1 MAKILARSKKLLNH
15 PLAKGGL
22 IVFIGNFLAN
32 IFNYLFHLLTGRLL
46 KPEKYSVIAS
56 LISLF
61 YVISF
66 PSGIINT
73 IVTRKTASLAAKKDW
88 GSIKTV
94 FKFLL
99 KNVAFFN
106 LLLLAA
112 FFPLQRPVA
121 RFLKI
126 EEHFLV
132 FLLAL
137 TFALSLLSTVVLAV
151 LQGLLKFF
159 RYSFLNAL
167 TSLLRVCLATG
178 AILLG
183 LNIAGVMW
191 SMVATSL
198 ISFFISIYFLKFI
211 FAVKETKR
219 GFHFQSYFSTFWV
232 VVAFLGMSLLIN
244 GDVMLV
250 KHFFPSFEAG
260 LYAALATMG
269 KVVFFASSSIS
280 TVFLP
285 WVATKKEIGVSSKRE
300 LFFSQLVIFLIS
312 SGLVIVYFLKPEL
325 MITIFYGRDYLRV
338 APYLG
343 LMGIYFLFYNLAYL
357 FLNFFIAIQQ
367 KKVLVLPLVFA
378 FGQVSLIYFFHK
390 TFYQILTVMISM
402 AALLFLSFS
411 LYYLRS
417 EKIKA

>member
-1 MAKILARSKKLLNH
+1 MAKILARSKKLLDH

-22 IVFIGNFLAN
+22 IVFTGNFLAN

-73 IVTRKTASLAAKKDW
+73 VVTRKTAVLAAKKDW

-99 KNVAFFN
+99 KNVAVFN

-112 FFPLQRPVA
+112 FLLLQRPIA
-121 RFLKI
+121 GFLKI

-137 TFALSLLSTVVLAV
+137 TLALSLLSTVVLAV
-151 LQGLLKFF
+151 LQGLLRFF

-167 TSLLRVCLATG
+167 TSLLRVCLAMA

-183 LNIAGVMW
+183 LNTAGVMW
-191 SMVATSL
+191 SLVVTSL
-198 ISFFISIYFLKFI
+198 VSFFISIYFLKFI
-211 FAVKETKR
+211 FAEKETKR
-219 GFHFQSYFSTFWV
+219 TFRFQSYFSTFWV
-232 VVAFLGMSLLIN
+232 VIAFLGMNLLIN

-285 WVATKKEIGVSSKRE
+285 WATTKKETGISTRKDLR
-300 LFFSQLVIFLIS
+300 LSQGIIFLIS
-312 SGLVIVYFLKPEL
+312 AVLVAAYWLMPEL
-325 MITIFYGRDYLRV
+325 MIKLFYGRDYFAI
-338 APYLG
+338 APYMG
-343 LMGIYFLFYNLAYL
+343 LMAVYFLFYNLAYL
-357 FLNFFIAIQQ
+357 FVNFFIAVQQ
-367 KKVLVLPLVFA
+367 KQVLVLPLVFA
-378 FGQVSLIYFFHK
+378 SAQVSLIYFFHQS
-390 TFYQILTVMISM
+390 FYQVLTVMVTT